1 MTPKHAQLQIFIQGN
16 ITGGSKT
23 KKLSRAT
30 ALVSGHFMKVF
41 FKMTTCPRQ
50 PL

>member
-30 ALVSGHFMKVF
+30 ALVSGHFMFCEVL
-41 FKMTTCPRQ
+41 PRNAVK
-50 PL
+50 